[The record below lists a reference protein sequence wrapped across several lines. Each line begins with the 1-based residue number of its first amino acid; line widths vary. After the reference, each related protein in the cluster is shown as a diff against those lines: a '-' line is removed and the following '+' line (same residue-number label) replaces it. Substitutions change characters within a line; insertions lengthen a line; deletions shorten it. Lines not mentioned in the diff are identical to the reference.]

1 MKSTYHSC
9 DPYDTPC
16 AECRSKMRAA
26 ERKMKLLGA
35 YDLTQRI
42 IKPGLKHVAEVCK
55 ELREELELMRV
66 GLEGESS

>member
-1 MKSTYHSC
+1 
-9 DPYDTPC
+9 
-16 AECRSKMRAA
+16 MRAA